1 MKVLFLDRVNPYLR
15 ENLLRSGWDVA
26 DDLYSTHAELL
37 DKLSGVDGL
46 VIRSRV
52 PLDKTLL
59 DRARDLKFIA
69 RAGAGMENIDV
80 EHATRLGVKCIHAP
94 EGNRDAV
101 AEHALGMLLCL
112 MNKLNLV
119 DREVRQGVWKREENR
134 GHELLGRTV
143 GVIGYGNMG
152 MAFAR
157 RLSGFSVLT
166 YAYDKYRK
174 DYADEHAIG
183 VNMDAMFNEAEV
195 VSLHVPLA
203 TDTHHLV
210 NDAFLARFQ
219 NPVYLI
225 NTSRG
230 KVVDTAALIR
240 GLESGK
246 VLGACLDVLEYER
259 TSFEG
264 LDQTE
269 MPEPM
274 RYLINSPKVL
284 LSPHIAGWTY
294 ESDLKIASVLHG
306 RIMESFG

>member
-15 ENLLRSGWDVA
+15 ENLLRSGWQVA
-26 DDLYSTHAELL
+26 DDFYSTHDELF
-37 DKLSGVDGL
+37 DRLSGVDGL

-52 PLDKTLL
+52 PMDKALL

-80 EHATRLGVKCIHAP
+80 EHATRLGIKCFNAP

-101 AEHALGMLLCL
+101 AEHAMGMLLCL
-112 MNKLNLV
+112 MNRLNLV
-119 DREVRQGVWKREENR
+119 DREVRQGIWKREENR

-143 GVIGYGNMG
+143 GLIGYGNMG
-152 MAFAR
+152 MAMAR

-174 DYADEHAIG
+174 DYADEHAVG
-183 VNMDAMFNEAEV
+183 VNMDAMYSEAEV

-203 TDTHHLV
+203 LDTHHLV

-219 NPVYLI
+219 NPIYLI
-225 NTSRG
+225 NTARG
-230 KVVDTAALIR
+230 QVVDTAALVR

-264 LDQTE
+264 LDQAD

-294 ESDLKIASVLHG
+294 ESDLKIASVLYG
-306 RIMESFG
+306 RIMENFG